1 MRASRS
7 LLLVVAV
14 TVAASGFCS
23 VAFAST
29 TLYFSEPDFVW
40 HHTGGAASPYHIW
53 IAGDYWAQS
62 FANTQQPS
70 ADQMWLTLFIDSNL
84 LSAQNQLN
92 LDVVLN
98 ANVVGSASVPAGLSG
113 PQNYFF
119 TFPATVGPDYTIQV
133 RATNT
138 IPALNGAVSI
148 GLDERSFA
156 TLAPEPAGLPLLGGA
171 LFARRRGIR

>member
-7 LLLVVAV
+7 LLLVV
-14 TVAASGFCS
+14 TVAVSGLCP
-23 VAFAST
+23 VALAST
-29 TLYFSEPDFVW
+29 TLHFSEPDFVW

-53 IAGDYWAQS
+53 VAGDYWAQS
-62 FANTQQPS
+62 FLNTGQLS

-98 ANVVGSASVPAGLSG
+98 ANVVGSASIPAGLSG

-119 TFPATVGPDYTIQV
+119 TFPATVGPNYAIQI

-138 IPALNGAVSI
+138 IPALSGAVSI
-148 GLDERSFA
+148 GLNERSFA
-156 TLAPEPAGLPLLGGA
+156 TLAPEPAGLLLLGGA
-171 LFARRRGIR
+171 LFARRRGSC